1 MDFVLGLISQRTQR
15 SQLLSLEIS
24 ISKFES
30 LLGSSNVST
39 STAVREHHGKDEGP
53 YKSYPPDVVVWV
65 SSTDQVSAVTRIC
78 SEFQIP
84 IIPFGSGTGMELGVG
99 APFGG
104 VCMNLSNMDKIIEVH
119 PEDFDASVE
128 AGVTRLT
135 LNNYIRDTGLWFP
148 VDPGADASL
157 GGMSSTRAS
166 GTNAVRYGTMKDNV
180 LNMEVVLADGR
191 VIHTAGKNRRARKSS
206 AGYNLT
212 NLFVGSE
219 GTLGIITKI
228 TLKLHAIP
236 ETIVSAV
243 CPFLTVKAAVDVT
256 TQVLQ
261 SSIPVA
267 RIELMDE
274 VSMYACNLYSKLN
287 YKELPTLFLEFHGS
301 PSEVETQAQ
310 LVEEISKASGG
321 LDFQWASDVETRN
334 KLWKA
339 RHEIYYAGLALN
351 PGYKFIVTDAC
362 VPISKLS
369 EVVIQCKQDIDKSGL
384 TGIMLGHVGDGNF
397 HCLVAYPPFED
408 SAFEEAVSL
417 KNKITLKALDV
428 GGTCTGEHGIG
439 MFRTEFLEKEFGHD
453 GIWTMQQ
460 IKRALDPLNI
470 LNPGKVV
477 LLPGMH
483 QNLK

>member
-1 MDFVLGLISQRTQR
+1 MRFLHTFVFFQQKVQRKNIKNVLRHGLRLRLNFSTD
-15 SQLLSLEIS
+15 SKKSTFKDSLEIS

-267 RIELMDE
+267 RIE
-274 VSMYACNLYSKLN
+274 
-287 YKELPTLFLEFHGS
+287 
-301 PSEVETQAQ
+301 
-310 LVEEISKASGG
+310 EISKASGG